1 MTREECEALLPGT
14 KLLVGDKILEGD
26 DIDAEEW
33 LGKVV
38 TFDRFANRKWVYFK
52 EAKNV
57 PFRYDEI
64 VGVYNPSCIDDET
77 VPYLPGDISL
87 IFGEVC

>member
-1 MTREECEALLPGT
+1 MTADECRELLPGT
-14 KLLVGDKILEGD
+14 KLLIGNEILEGED
-26 DIDAEEW
+26 EDALGW

-38 TFDRFANRKWVYFK
+38 TFDRFDNGKWVYF
-52 EAKNV
+52 EEDRNI

-64 VGVYNPSCIDDET
+64 IGIYNPTCIDDEH
-77 VPYLPGDISL
+77 VPYQSGDISL

>member
-1 MTREECEALLPGT
+1 MTVEECNALLPGT

-26 DIDAEEW
+26 DEDAIEW
-33 LGKVV
+33 LGKVI
-38 TFDRFANRKWVYFK
+38 TFSRFDKRKWVYFM
-52 EAKNV
+52 EDENV

-64 VGVYNPSCIDDET
+64 IGIYNPACIDDET
-77 VPYLPGDISL
+77 VPYQAGDICL

>member
-1 MTREECEALLPGT
+1 MTADECKALLPGT
-14 KLLVGDKILEGD
+14 KLLIGNEILEGED
-26 DIDAEEW
+26 EDALEW

-38 TFDRFANRKWVYFK
+38 TFDRFEKGKWVYFK
-52 EAKNV
+52 EDGNV

-64 VGVYNPSCIDDET
+64 VGIYNPSCIDDENT
-77 VPYLPGDISL
+77 PYQSGDISL